1 MIRIV
6 MDGAGD
12 IPEDWIKEY
21 QIDVIPI
28 NIHFEDKSFLQGV
41 DLSNEDF
48 YRLVEINKAIPKTSQ
63 PSPGQFIDFY
73 KNIADIGDT
82 ILSIHVTQQLS
93 GTYASAVMAAKEL
106 EGSYDVIPIDSGN
119 GSVGMGFMCRDAR
132 KMEREG
138 ALLDKILRHLDYLRE
153 NIHIILTLNT
163 LEYARL
169 SGRVKTLQA
178 ALVSLLD
185 VKPIVILKEG
195 ALAMAG
201 RVRTRRRSFEHI
213 IDEMARRMGNR
224 LINAAIAHARD
235 VAAGITL
242 LEMVRSKL
250 NCKELVLTELSI
262 AVAANLGP
270 GTVGIMAYPL
280 EED

>member
-138 ALLDKILRHLDYLRE
+138 ALLGKILRHLDYLRE

>member
-73 KNIADIGDT
+73 KNITDIGDT

-138 ALLDKILRHLDYLRE
+138 ALLGKILRHLDYLRE